1 MENENENETK
11 FKFPTEVVELP
22 SKGLL
27 YPKDHPLS
35 NGTVELK
42 YMTAKEEDILT
53 NQNYL
58 KDGTVIDKLLKSLL
72 VTKFPYDDLLVGDK
86 NAILISSRILGYG
99 KDYEFSYGD
108 GTVVVDL
115 SLLPSTELTPDQIT
129 EEGVNEFS
137 FHLPHSGND
146 ITFKF
151 LTGHDEKKIEAEIKG
166 LKRITK
172 HSSPTISTRLKH
184 QILSVNGDAEKKSI
198 REFVDNVFLA
208 RDSSAFR
215 KHIKNINPDVKM
227 QFITDDEGKE
237 AIIPMEAGFLWPDT
251 QL

>member
-1 MENENENETK
+1 MENETK

-35 NGTVELK
+35 SGTVELK

-58 KDGTVIDKLLKSLL
+58 RDGTVIDKLLKSLL

-99 KDYEFSYGD
+99 KDYEFTYKD
-108 GTVVVDL
+108 ELVTVDL
-115 SLLPSTELTPDQIT
+115 SLLNPTYLTPDQLN
-129 EEGVNEFS
+129 EEGLNEFS
-137 FHLPHSGND
+137 FTLPFSQNE

-151 LTGHDEKKIEAEIKG
+151 LTGHDEKKIEDEIKG
-166 LKRITK
+166 LKRINK
-172 HSSPTISTRLKH
+172 GVSPTISTRLKH
-184 QILSVNGDAEKKSI
+184 QILSVNGNDEKKSI
-198 REFVDNVFLA
+198 REFVDNMLLA
-208 RDSSAFR
+208 RDSSALR
-215 KHIKNINPDVKM
+215 KHIKDINPDVKM
-227 QFITDDEGKE
+227 QFIPDEEGKE

-251 QL
+251 NL